1 MCLKIIY
8 FSSETIL
15 NLKNQLFMDF
25 NSLHK
30 QRMFIMGSAV
40 VGLIACFLPW
50 FKVNVMGISSAS
62 SNALD
67 GTGGVIVLIAFI
79 VCGVLAFLGD
89 QKSNLSKTAW
99 LAVLGVAALAALI
112 LVINILNKG
121 GVPKMA
127 RPYVKMSI
135 GIILALVAVVGVL
148 ASAYMFK
155 GAGQDLKQSL
165 NEMKKTVENKL
176 DGDPNT

>member
-1 MCLKIIY
+1 
-8 FSSETIL
+8 
-15 NLKNQLFMDF
+15 MDF

-50 FKVNVMGISSAS
+50 FKVNMGIASAS
-62 SNALD
+62 SNAMD

-79 VCGVLAFLGD
+79 ACGVLAFLGD

-127 RPYVKMSI
+127 RSYVKMGI